1 MGSDSAVPGGGVHGR
16 GEGGWAGRAF
26 LIHMSDT
33 ALGSGGPFGDNI
45 CVVSRTYAVVTFRAH
60 VVYTHIVPHHPR
72 IAMSGSVGNQT
83 TNILPRQ
90 DPMFV
95 PPRGEDDVPEA

>member
-1 MGSDSAVPGGGVHGR
+1 MGSDSAVPGDGVHGR
-16 GEGGWAGRAF
+16 GTGGWPGRAF

-33 ALGSGGPFGDNI
+33 ALGSGGRFGDNV
-45 CVVSRTYAVVTFRAH
+45 CVVSRAVDVVTFRAR

-72 IAMSGSVGNQT
+72 IAMSGSIGNQT

-95 PPRGEDDVPEA
+95 PPRGEDD